1 MNYYD
6 GGYGREFWEGIK
18 KRGLIWAEDKKC
30 KEDMIRRAVIER
42 EVDEKCREKGKIRRA
57 VI

>member
-30 KEDMIRRAVIER
+30 KEDMIRRAVIEKRSGR
-42 EVDEKCREKGKIRRA
+42 EVQRKGED
-57 VI
+57 